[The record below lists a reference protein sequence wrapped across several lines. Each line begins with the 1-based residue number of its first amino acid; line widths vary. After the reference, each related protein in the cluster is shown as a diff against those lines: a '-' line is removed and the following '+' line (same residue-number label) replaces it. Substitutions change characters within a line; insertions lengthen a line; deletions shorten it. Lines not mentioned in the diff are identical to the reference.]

1 MGLGFYMTLAAVP
14 LFYVSYNMANGSQG
28 DFFDRQFQK
37 YREGK
42 KLGEDKDLL
51 YQAAVSQAIVDRAR
65 LSSYPRETS
74 GPDLKFPEM
83 FNTGSPWNQAVG
95 QGADM
100 RQLEEH
106 YRKVHAEA
114 EEQRIER
121 MKTSMF
127 VPA

>member
-1 MGLGFYMTLAAVP
+1 MFTIV
-14 LFYVSYNMANGSQG
+14 
-28 DFFDRQFQK
+28 
-37 YREGK
+37 
-42 KLGEDKDLL
+42 
-51 YQAAVSQAIVDRAR
+51 QAMDAIEATNTIRR
-65 LSSYPRETS
+65 
-74 GPDLKFPEM
+74 M

-114 EEQRIER
+114 EEQRIVR